1 MSEFKPGDIISCD
14 ACGKPMMRR
23 VIRCN
28 GICYVVENLRG
39 DKCHSLPV
47 KVAEACWQKVGGER

>member
-1 MSEFKPGDIISCD
+1 MTFKPGDIISCD

-28 GICYVVENLRG
+28 AQGYVVESIRG
-39 DKCHSLPV
+39 DRRHALSA
-47 KVAEACWQKVGGER
+47 KVADACWQKVGGER